1 MKELSLQNISSRM
14 GEEVILHSVSLT
26 MERGERLCLLGPSG
40 CGKTTLL
47 RIVAG
52 LDPCHGGEVL
62 FRDKPMKGLAPHKRN
77 FGMMFQDFA
86 LFPHRNVFQNIAF
99 GLEMKKQTQREIQRR
114 VAQMLELVGLS
125 DHGDRQ
131 ITELSGGERQRVAL
145 ARTLA
150 PSPDLIMLDEPLGAL
165 DRLLRERLL
174 ADLCTILE
182 KTRMTTILVTH
193 DQQEAFAVAHRIC
206 VMSQGRVEQ
215 MDVPVRLYNHPRN
228 RTVADFLGFQN
239 IVDKGVSFSGD
250 GDVTIIHENG
260 VFRFTT
266 AHAMDKACDRHRGR
280 AQKSMG
286 THTSVGTH
294 TMDVSGG
301 GPKESAHS
309 PGEFSHD
316 RDGNREELSVLFLP
330 DGGTLVWDEPP
341 QAEKEAALK
350 KENKEE
356 IYLLSGRT
364 PHRRGENIISGILE
378 ASFFQGGMVRIR
390 VNTLFG
396 RRFSFD
402 VPARGRLPV
411 RGEPV
416 TIAIDPESI
425 RLI

>member
-1 MKELSLQNISSRM
+1 MKELSLQNVSSHM
-14 GEEVILHSVSLT
+14 GDEVILHSVNLT

-52 LDPCHGGEVL
+52 LESFHGGEVL
-62 FRDKPMKGLAPHKRN
+62 FRNKTMRGVAPHQRN

-99 GLEMKKQTQREIQRR
+99 GLEMKRKTRGEIQHR
-114 VAQMLELVGLS
+114 VAQMLELVGMS
-125 DHGDRQ
+125 GHGNRQ

-150 PSPDLIMLDEPLGAL
+150 PAPALIMLDEPLGAL

-193 DQQEAFAVAHRIC
+193 DQQEAFAVGHRIC

-215 MDVPVRLYNHPRN
+215 TDTPVRLYNHPRN

-239 IVDKGVSFSGD
+239 IVDSGISFTQKGEV
-250 GDVTIIHENG
+250 VITHENG
-260 VFRFTT
+260 RACFTT
-266 AHAMDKACDRHRGR
+266 PPDLAGGDREN
-280 AQKSMG
+280 A
-286 THTSVGTH
+286 
-294 TMDVSGG
+294 
-301 GPKESAHS
+301 A
-309 PGEFSHD
+309 
-316 RDGNREELSVLFLP
+316 LLFLP
-330 DGGTLVWDEPP
+330 DGGALVSAAYQPEPDIDTDL
-341 QAEKEAALK
+341 KKGHALK
-350 KENKEE
+350 KGCEGKENP
-356 IYLLSGRT
+356 LSDENF
-364 PHRRGENIISGILE
+364 HRRGENMISGTLK
-378 ASFFQGGMVRIR
+378 ASFFQGSMVRIQ
-390 VNTLFG
+390 VNTLLG
-396 RRFSFD
+396 RQFTFD
-402 VPARGRLPV
+402 VPARGGLPQ

-425 RLI
+425 RLIHK